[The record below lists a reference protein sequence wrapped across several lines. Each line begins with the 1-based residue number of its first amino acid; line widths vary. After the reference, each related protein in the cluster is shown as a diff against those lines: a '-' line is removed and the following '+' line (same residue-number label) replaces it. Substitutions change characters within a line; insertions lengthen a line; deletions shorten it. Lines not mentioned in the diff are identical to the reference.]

1 MDIGATLTTR
11 EARTILRRLNTIT
24 RPGYGRYS
32 GGSYITSQTFVDEKK
47 ARDYYTDCLVRY
59 PNYNVKFLQDEH

>member
-1 MDIGATLTTR
+1 MTYHV
-11 EARTILRRLNTIT
+11 TIT

-32 GGSYITSQTFVDEKK
+32 GGAYITSQSFVDEKK

-59 PNYNVKFLQDEH
+59 PNYNVELTKGE

>member
-1 MDIGATLTTR
+1 MTYTV
-11 EARTILRRLNTIT
+11 TII

-32 GGSYITSQTFVDEKK
+32 GGSYITSQTFVDEKR

-59 PNYNVKFLQDEH
+59 PNYNVEFLKGE

>member
-1 MDIGATLTTR
+1 LGEKEMSYTV
-11 EARTILRRLNTIT
+11 TIT

-59 PNYNVKFLQDEH
+59 PNYNVELLKGE